1 MPRVLNKKRDQ
12 IPSGAIYVGRP
23 TKWGNPFTH
32 LDYGKGI
39 YKVNTVE
46 EAVRC
51 YEGWIRHQPELLSS
65 LQELKGKDLVCWC
78 APGPCHA
85 NILIKLANQ

>member
-1 MPRVLNKKRDQ
+1 MPRVLNKKTDK
-12 IPSGAIYVGRP
+12 IPSDAVYVGRP

-51 YEGWIRHQPELLSS
+51 YEAWIKRKPDLLNS
-65 LQELKGKDLVCWC
+65 LHELKGKDLVCWC

-85 NILIKLANQ
+85 NILIKLANS